1 MDIETI
7 AVIGGFVLPI
17 YIALFEVYLKVGR
30 LETVFYQVEEL
41 TRKVECLQ
49 KRVMEMV

>member
-1 MDIETI
+1 MSS
-7 AVIGGFVLPI
+7 GGGIRSPHL
-17 YIALFEVYLKVGR
+17 YRSFEVYLKVGR
-30 LETVFYQVEEL
+30 LESVFYQVEEL